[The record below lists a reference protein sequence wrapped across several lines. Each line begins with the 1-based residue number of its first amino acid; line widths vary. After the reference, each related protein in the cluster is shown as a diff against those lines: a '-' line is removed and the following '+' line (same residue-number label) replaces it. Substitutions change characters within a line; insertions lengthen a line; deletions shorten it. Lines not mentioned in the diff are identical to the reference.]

1 MGDRDAREAGAT
13 LESIIP
19 NLRYRWSD
27 GDVRKAGALREGI
40 IPNLCHRWGDD
51 GVLAPIY
58 KRIALRMYYGI
69 AILSRIVYLVVLGN
83 NDAREAGAIREYP
96 VLNLRYRWG
105 DRDAREVGAILESH
119 LLYLRFQLWYD
130 DLAILD
136 VVAVFLVF
144 FHDSIV

>member
-1 MGDRDAREAGAT
+1 MEILARPEQPENT
-13 LESIIP
+13 QFSI
-19 NLRYRWSD
+19 SVTD
-27 GDVRKAGALREGI
+27 G
-40 IPNLCHRWGDD
+40 
-51 GVLAPIY
+51 
-58 KRIALRMYYGI
+58 
-69 AILSRIVYLVVLGN
+69 
-83 NDAREAGAIREYP
+83 
-96 VLNLRYRWG
+96 G